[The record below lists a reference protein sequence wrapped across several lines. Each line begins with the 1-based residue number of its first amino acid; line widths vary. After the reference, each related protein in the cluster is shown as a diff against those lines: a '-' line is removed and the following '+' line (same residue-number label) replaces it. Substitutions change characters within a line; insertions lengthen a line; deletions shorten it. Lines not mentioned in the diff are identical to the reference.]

1 MTTNCSIASIL
12 GAGLAAALLT
22 TGSSAAADT
31 IDWKTIGGWD
41 ISFYP
46 ASEGCQAFAM
56 FDEDTAFF
64 IGFDNTDGELNL
76 DITLLDERWRSIE
89 DGTEYSITARF
100 GNESPWTLAMDGIR
114 VDNFPGLNMLIDANS
129 DQADLF
135 IDEFQRKS
143 SMTWSFDGTT
153 LGRYTLRGSRK
164 AFNEVVA
171 CQRSYHEAL
180 NGSADPFSTSDPFT
194 KRKKR

>member
-1 MTTNCSIASIL
+1 MKANFSIPSIL
-12 GAGLAAALLT
+12 RASTTAALLI
-22 TGSSAAADT
+22 TGDFATGDT

-56 FDEDTAFF
+56 FEDDTAFF
-64 IGFDNTDGELNL
+64 IGFENSGGTLNL
-76 DITLLDERWRSIE
+76 GITLLDERWRSIE

-100 GNESPWTLAMDGIR
+100 GNESPWTLAMDGVR
-114 VDNFPGLNMLIDANS
+114 VDEFPGLNLLIDANS

-135 IDEFQRKS
+135 IDEFQRKG
-143 SMTWSFDGTT
+143 SMTWSFGDST
-153 LGRYTLRGSRK
+153 LGRYTLKGSRK

-171 CQRSYHEAL
+171 CQTSYLEAT
-180 NGSADPFSTSDPFT
+180 SDSTDPFTSSDPFT
-194 KRKKR
+194 KEKKR